1 MQTHY
6 RETDTVRGTQLIG
19 NNYAI
24 KDNLSIGN
32 GISGRDFRGRLVF
45 VWDLL
50 LCVVILAG
58 MALSQTAVQ
67 SVAVRSISS
76 SASPSPA
83 TTPTAEDAG
92 VVFVEGSVSQ
102 VVMVRDGKRYLVDL
116 AARTIREDAAAPNDS
131 SASSSSSSN
140 SSNAQVST
148 NQTPSAAGPV
158 GERKNTRIYRPGDDL
173 LFNVPTGRSI
183 DRHGLYLDFTHRFPY
198 EAAFTGP
205 GRGNTLLGLDD
216 FAIPSF
222 GLRYGITAKLSVMA
236 YRSPSIIGRPI
247 EFMVGY
253 SLLSEND
260 GKPLNAVARFSI
272 DGQNNFSKNYSENFE
287 LIVSR
292 SLGHRAQLYAVPTYS
307 IHARPVL
314 SNSNNSLADALPDQ
328 PCSAPF
334 AAGIPTSFGV
344 RPCANTFS
352 IGTGVSVDI
361 RPTVALIAEATP
373 TLVNGEDLGIH
384 RPEFAFAIQKK
395 IWRHAFTLG
404 FSNGPGSVVS
414 QREGTRATLVQNP
427 SADKLANM
435 FIGFNLTRQIF

>member
-1 MQTHY
+1 
-6 RETDTVRGTQLIG
+6 
-19 NNYAI
+19 
-24 KDNLSIGN
+24 
-32 GISGRDFRGRLVF
+32 
-45 VWDLL
+45 
-50 LCVVILAG
+50 
-58 MALSQTAVQ
+58 MALSQTSTQ
-67 SVAVRSISS
+67 SAAVRPISS
-76 SASPSPA
+76 SATSSA
-83 TTPTAEDAG
+83 SAPTAEDAG

-116 AARTIREDAAAPNDS
+116 GTRTIREDAPPGDS
-131 SASSSSSSN
+131 STSSSGSSN
-140 SSNAQVST
+140 SSTPQVST

-158 GERKNTRIYRPGDDL
+158 GEQKNTRVYRPGDDL

-222 GLRYGITAKLSVMA
+222 GLRYGVTAKLSVMA

-247 EFMVGY
+247 ELMVGY
-253 SLLSEND
+253 SLLSENN

-272 DGQNNFSKNYSENFE
+272 DGQNNFSKNFSENFE

-292 SLGHRAQLYAVPTYS
+292 SLGHRAQFYAVPTYS

-334 AAGIPTSFGV
+334 ASGIPTSFGV

-352 IGTGVSVDI
+352 LGAGVSVDI
-361 RPTVALIAEATP
+361 RPTVALIAEAIP

-384 RPEFAFAIQKK
+384 RPEYAFAIQKK

-414 QREGTRATLVQNP
+414 QREGTSATFVQNP